1 MKINLIASVLIIATI
16 LLGVMIMRENNYRT
30 AQLNECEYLLADAW
44 QSMDECRDQLG
55 VFYRPIK

>member
-1 MKINLIASVLIIATI
+1 MKINLIASVLIIAAI

-30 AQLNECEYLLADAW
+30 AQLNEYEYLLADAW

>member
-1 MKINLIASVLIIATI
+1 MKTSIIASVLIIAAI

-30 AQLNECEYLLADAW
+30 AQLNEYEYLLADAW